1 MRGRWRK
8 WKSEISSTSQR
19 GGTKEKWN
27 ITTFSSCVQN
37 KKEREQRL
45 FFLLSLSSWAV
56 LIFSSPFVSLSGI
69 FFLLDSLT
77 FLSFALSTLVC
88 PPFPPSFLS
97 ESVPDYSGQLQF
109 KMTKWRSSSCH
120 KIKWNEM
127 AHGKSRRM
135 LVCSPVCVRALKCVY
150 DAVYCAYLLCCTSNS
165 VWHLPSTVHLYQS
178 FWVNRPQMQSEL
190 M

>member
-1 MRGRWRK
+1 MFK
-8 WKSEISSTSQR
+8 IK
-19 GGTKEKWN
+19 
-27 ITTFSSCVQN
+27 
-37 KKEREQRL
+37 KKESKDYSL
-45 FFLLSLSSWAV
+45 FSLSLLELFWYFPLLLSPSLAF
-56 LIFSSPFVSLSGI
+56 FSP
-69 FFLLDSLT
+69 LDSLT

-135 LVCSPVCVRALKCVY
+135 LVCSPVCVCARSNVCMTQCTVLICSAVLLTVY
-150 DAVYCAYLLCCTSNS
+150 DICPVQCICIRVSEWIALRCS
-165 VWHLPSTVHLYQS
+165 QS
-178 FWVNRPQMQSEL
+178 
-190 M
+190 

>member
-45 FFLLSLSSWAV
+45 FFLLSLSLLELFWYFPLLLSPSLAF
-56 LIFSSPFVSLSGI
+56 FSP
-69 FFLLDSLT
+69 LDSLT

-135 LVCSPVCVRALKCVY
+135 LVCSPVCVCARAQMCVWRSVLCLF
-150 DAVYCAYLLCCTSNS
+150 ALL
-165 VWHLPSTVHLYQS
+165 Y
-178 FWVNRPQMQSEL
+178 F
-190 M
+190 

>member
-1 MRGRWRK
+1 MFK
-8 WKSEISSTSQR
+8 IK
-19 GGTKEKWN
+19 
-27 ITTFSSCVQN
+27 
-37 KKEREQRL
+37 KKESKDYSFFSLSLLEL
-45 FFLLSLSSWAV
+45 FWYFPLLLSPSLAF
-56 LIFSSPFVSLSGI
+56 FSP
-69 FFLLDSLT
+69 LDSLT